1 MSRIGKNPV
10 LLPSGVSV
18 DLGAADLTVKGAK
31 GTLSM
36 SILRDV
42 LVSQEE
48 DGAIKV
54 APRDESKRARS
65 MWGLHRSLIA
75 NMVTGVSE
83 GFTKELEIIGVG
95 YRAQVQDQ
103 KLILQ
108 LGFSDDV
115 EYDIPEGLQVTCER
129 PTAIKIEGIDKQK
142 VGQVAAEIRRFRPP
156 EPYKGKG
163 IRYVGEYV
171 FRKEGKKK

>member
-10 LLPSGVSV
+10 SLPSGVSV
-18 DLGAADLTVKGAK
+18 DLGAADLTVKGVK

-36 SILRDV
+36 AILDDV
-42 LVSQEE
+42 LVSQQE

-83 GFTKELEIIGVG
+83 GFTKDLEIIGVG

-108 LGFSDDV
+108 LGFSKDV
-115 EYDIPEGLQVTCER
+115 EYDIPEDIEVSCER
-129 PTAIKIEGIDKQK
+129 PTMIKIEGIDKQR
-142 VGQVAAEIRRFRPP
+142 VGQAAAEIRRFRPP

-171 FRKEGKKK
+171 LRKEGKKK

>member
-10 LLPSGVSV
+10 SLPSGVSV
-18 DLGAADLTVKGAK
+18 DLGDGGLTVKGAK
-31 GTLSM
+31 GTLQM
-36 SILRDV
+36 AILDDV
-42 LVSQEE
+42 LVSQEDE
-48 DGAIKV
+48 GITV
-54 APRDESKRARS
+54 APRDGSKRSRS

-75 NMVTGVSE
+75 NMVTGVSD

-95 YRAQVQDQ
+95 YRASVQGQ
-103 KLILQ
+103 KLVLQ
-108 LGFSDDV
+108 LGFSEDV

-142 VGQVAAEIRRFRPP
+142 VGQAAAEIRRYRPP